1 MSYREL
7 RNFSETM
14 RSLGYPRPVSV
25 ESFRSPN
32 FELAADCLSWL
43 VERYEPGESV
53 PEDLATVKD
62 RVYFLRRCAEIM
74 LSRARI
80 KLNLKRLYQAD
91 GFAVRELLKIA
102 SVLYKASMADALHED
117 GAGGDVG
124 GELGDGAMAAGD
136 STEVNLGAAANV
148 DVSVARALA
157 SEITQLGVSLF
168 DSLEREGEI
177 RAERERAVSRNTNM
191 GAIERSVK
199 EAIAAVREQTTS
211 LEGLQGGLTKD
222 ESTLESKI
230 EKRRGELE
238 RSEKRL
244 GTLQAVRPAY
254 MDELERLQAELQNL
268 YVVYLERF
276 RNLEYLEAA
285 VEKHQVAEQQK
296 AERSEQKLRKMQRRL
311 ENEEMA
317 ILRGLSE
324 LDEEQLDRS
333 MLDDEDEDDFDDQ
346 YSSAPGSRAASRG
359 VGGRTGMLSPGRG
372 GSGGRMQGTL
382 DTTEL
387 DDSDESSVEID
398 DSSED
403 EHVELAGAEDD
414 SGDPLIGTA

>member
-102 SVLYKASMADALHED
+102 SVLYKAVWQMRSTRTAPAVTSAASLATARWRRATAPKSASAR
-117 GAGGDVG
+117 GQRGRVG
-124 GELGDGAMAAGD
+124 
-136 STEVNLGAAANV
+136 
-148 DVSVARALA
+148 RACVA

-168 DSLEREGEI
+168 DSLEREGEL

-346 YSSAPGSRAASRG
+346 YERARQPGGVARRG
-359 VGGRTGMLSPGRG
+359 WPHGHALTGTWG
-372 GSGGRMQGTL
+372 
-382 DTTEL
+382 
-387 DDSDESSVEID
+387 
-398 DSSED
+398 
-403 EHVELAGAEDD
+403 
-414 SGDPLIGTA
+414 